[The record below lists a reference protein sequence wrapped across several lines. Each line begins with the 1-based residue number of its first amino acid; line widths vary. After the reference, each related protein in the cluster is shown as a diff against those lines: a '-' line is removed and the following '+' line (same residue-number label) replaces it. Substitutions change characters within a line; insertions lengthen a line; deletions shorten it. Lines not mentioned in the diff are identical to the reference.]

1 MILLSNTQET
11 VFRFDAYL
19 EDFRDVFRCNGVDFG
34 SPEDFFAFARTVKF
48 HSELRCDV
56 ARVAKAVIE
65 NEANVSLRT
74 ILTVIAVAS
83 GGDGV
88 AAPDEEA
95 SAEMNTAVNLV
106 VGSLINSGVCSRL
119 DADDPDRACLDV
131 IAGAPVQISVPEGSS
146 LDDKEAARDWDME
159 SDGPNTL
166 AKSLTQLELNS
177 LQLKVYLDSIDQR
190 IDRIEPRLK
199 SVAVHVPPDRAIE
212 DAGAGFSRI
221 ISSETDFQLHD
232 DAFQSNEQG
241 SVATGVS
248 SDRGR
253 SSFFRAPFAV
263 PVFIGAG
270 TLLFAASLFLVLG
283 RHGGNAVVRP
293 MAASVEAGGSSG
305 SPGLA
310 PVVSVAD
317 PSTVSGEGPRM
328 RVPPIK
334 ERTLRQ
340 IRSARV
346 SKKSA
351 QIPLRSPVRS
361 SSLVADGSAPRPKM
375 ATDTP
380 EGGGEPDRVSI
391 LNSEAGSDHLVNV
404 SSGVMAANLVLAP
417 KPSYPM
423 FASLTRMQGNVVLRA
438 VISKDGSVE
447 RLQVLQGHHL
457 LRGAA
462 KRAVQNWRYRPY
474 KIDGVPVEVATIV
487 SVDFSLH
494 H

>member
-88 AAPDEEA
+88 AAPDEET

-106 VGSLINSGVCSRL
+106 VGSLINSGVCGRL
-119 DADDPDRACLDV
+119 HADDPDRACLDL
-131 IAGAPVQISVPEGSS
+131 IAEAPVQISVPEGSS
-146 LDDKEAARDWDME
+146 LDDKEAARDMDME

-199 SVAVHVPPDRAIE
+199 SVGVPVPPDRTIE
-212 DAGAGFSRI
+212 DAEAGFSRI
-221 ISSETDFQLHD
+221 ISSETDFRLHD
-232 DAFQSNEQG
+232 DAFQSNERDR
-241 SVATGVS
+241 VATGVW
-248 SDRGR
+248 SDLGR
-253 SSFFRAPFAV
+253 SSSFRAPFAV
-263 PVFIGAG
+263 PVFIGVG

-317 PSTVSGEGPRM
+317 PSTVSVRSTDESSTDQRANPPADK
-328 RVPPIK
+328 VP
-334 ERTLRQ
+334 
-340 IRSARV
+340 RV

-361 SSLVADGSAPRPKM
+361 SSLVADGSAPLPKM